1 METANHS
8 MEMEKHQIAIS
19 SSSKRDKGTFPKDT
33 PCSESLACYRV
44 GSNRSTRSESP
55 ACKGASGLISME
67 ELSFEQIDLFA
78 RETVDNAVSDTE
90 DLPGVVSQD
99 AIIDLTEEDEE
110 EEHSPGPSNADTQ
123 KRPREADA
131 SPTAPERKK
140 GQVAVV
146 APTRTVEEAVDDGD
160 RERMNNVQRWTDT
173 QLNEWERASWN
184 SKGSD
189 ELPPRGRQTPFAFQD
204 LAEEEVET
212 ESLPEDRQN
221 SVQIV
226 ERIDA
231 LREELINRQDSFFS
245 EVLKRQDTFFNEL
258 LNRMDAQDARAHE
271 QQVTGV
277 STRSKAHEKVTLQ
290 PDSLNED
297 EREERGEHVQVSVP
311 DGTVMVF
318 RPWNEKDLKKAMMHL
333 PHPKVSGEKFANDLD
348 LFCQEFSPTLQ
359 GLKRLLMLKLG
370 ATDWHKIKPH
380 YPTGNAQRKKN
391 KNNEAYRLA
400 VTTLCQRIETDFP
413 VRVNTTSSGT

>member
-1 METANHS
+1 

-90 DLPGVVSQD
+90 GVVSQD

-271 QQVTGV
+271 QQGILNQQHQSSENRLRSLQTGV
-277 STRSKAHEKVTLQ
+277 AENFGVVHDNLLEKLRERRLIVSLLS
-290 PDSLNED
+290 SLND
-297 EREERGEHVQVSVP
+297 TLHIHISSF
-311 DGTVMVF
+311 DADF
-318 RPWNEKDLKKAMMHL
+318 
-333 PHPKVSGEKFANDLD
+333 S
-348 LFCQEFSPTLQ
+348 LF
-359 GLKRLLMLKLG
+359 
-370 ATDWHKIKPH
+370 
-380 YPTGNAQRKKN
+380 
-391 KNNEAYRLA
+391 
-400 VTTLCQRIETDFP
+400 
-413 VRVNTTSSGT
+413 